1 MHGEQ
6 PVSLLFILYRL
17 WSIVQRK
24 EMVIGICQLDLRIPE
39 NHSLKGKRHV
49 LRKLIDRVRHRF
61 NVAISEVGDN
71 DLWQRAQIGFC
82 TVGNDR
88 RHINSSLD
96 KVVDFIEQ
104 MNLVE
109 MVHTEI
115 EIITV

>member
-1 MHGEQ
+1 
-6 PVSLLFILYRL
+6 
-17 WSIVQRK
+17 
-24 EMVIGICQLDLRIPE
+24 MVIGVCQLDFRIPE
-39 NHSLKGKRHV
+39 NQSLKGKRHV
-49 LRKLIDRVRHRF
+49 IRKMIDRVRHRF

-71 DLWQRAQIGFC
+71 DLWQRGQIGIC

-96 KVVDFIEQ
+96 KVIDFIEK

-109 MVHTEI
+109 MVRTEM

>member
-1 MHGEQ
+1 LEDSFAKREREGKE
-6 PVSLLFILYRL
+6 
-17 WSIVQRK
+17 K
-24 EMVIGICQLDLRIPE
+24 EMVVGICQLDFRIPE

-49 LRKLIDRVRHRF
+49 IRKLIDRVRHRF

-71 DLWQRAQIGFC
+71 DLWQRAQIGIC

-96 KVVDFIEQ
+96 KVLDFIEK

-109 MVHTEI
+109 MVHTEM

>member
-1 MHGEQ
+1 
-6 PVSLLFILYRL
+6 
-17 WSIVQRK
+17 
-24 EMVIGICQLDLRIPE
+24 MVVGICQLDFRIPE

-49 LRKLIDRVRHRF
+49 IRKLTDRVRHRF

-71 DLWQRAQIGFC
+71 DVWQRAQIGIC

-96 KVVDFIEQ
+96 KVIDFIEK

-109 MVHTEI
+109 MVHTEM

>member
-1 MHGEQ
+1 
-6 PVSLLFILYRL
+6 
-17 WSIVQRK
+17 
-24 EMVIGICQLDLRIPE
+24 MVIGICQLDFLIPE

-49 LRKLIDRVRHRF
+49 IRKLIDRVRHRF

-71 DLWQRAQIGFC
+71 DLWQRAQIGIC

-96 KVVDFIEQ
+96 KVIDFVEK

-109 MVHTEI
+109 MVRTEM

>member
-1 MHGEQ
+1 
-6 PVSLLFILYRL
+6 
-17 WSIVQRK
+17 
-24 EMVIGICQLDLRIPE
+24 MVVGICQMDILIPE

-49 LRKLIDRVRHRF
+49 LQKLRERVRHRF

-96 KVVDFIEQ
+96 NVIDFIE
-104 MNLVE
+104 E
-109 MVHTEI
+109 MHLIEVVHTEM
-115 EIITV
+115 EILTV

>member
-1 MHGEQ
+1 
-6 PVSLLFILYRL
+6 L
-17 WSIVQRK
+17 K
-24 EMVIGICQLDLRIPE
+24 E
-39 NHSLKGKRHV
+39 KRHV
-49 LRKLIDRVRHRF
+49 LRKLIDRVRARF

-71 DLWQRAQIGFC
+71 DVWQRAQMGFC

-96 KVVDFIEQ
+96 KVIYFIER

-115 EIITV
+115 EIISL

>member
-1 MHGEQ
+1 
-6 PVSLLFILYRL
+6 
-17 WSIVQRK
+17 
-24 EMVIGICQLDLRIPE
+24 MVIGVCQLDFLIPE
-39 NHSLKGKRHV
+39 NQSLKGKRHV
-49 LRKLIDRVRHRF
+49 LRKMIDQVRHRF

-71 DLWQRAQIGFC
+71 DLWQRGQIGIC

-96 KVVDFIEQ
+96 KVIDFIEK

-109 MVHTEI
+109 MVRTEM

>member
-1 MHGEQ
+1 
-6 PVSLLFILYRL
+6 
-17 WSIVQRK
+17 
-24 EMVIGICQLDLRIPE
+24 MVIGVCQLDFRIPE
-39 NHSLKGKRHV
+39 NQSLKGKRHV
-49 LRKLIDRVRHRF
+49 LRKMIDRVRHRF

-71 DLWQRAQIGFC
+71 DLWQRGQIGIC

-96 KVVDFIEQ
+96 KVIDFIEK

-109 MVHTEI
+109 MVRTEM

>member
-1 MHGEQ
+1 
-6 PVSLLFILYRL
+6 
-17 WSIVQRK
+17 
-24 EMVIGICQLDLRIPE
+24 MVIGICQLDFRIPE
-39 NHSLKGKRHV
+39 NQSLKGKRHV
-49 LRKLIDRVRHRF
+49 IRKMIDRVRHRF

-71 DLWQRAQIGFC
+71 DLWQRGQIGIC

-96 KVVDFIEQ
+96 KVVDFIEK

-109 MVHTEI
+109 MVRTEM

>member
-1 MHGEQ
+1 M
-6 PVSLLFILYRL
+6 
-17 WSIVQRK
+17 
-24 EMVIGICQLDLRIPE
+24 IGVCKLDLRIPE
-39 NHSLKGKRHV
+39 NHSLKEKRHV
-49 LRKLIDRVRHRF
+49 LRKLIDRVRTRF

-71 DLWQRAQIGFC
+71 DVWQRAQMGFC

-96 KVVDFIEQ
+96 KVIYFIEQ

-115 EIITV
+115 EIISL